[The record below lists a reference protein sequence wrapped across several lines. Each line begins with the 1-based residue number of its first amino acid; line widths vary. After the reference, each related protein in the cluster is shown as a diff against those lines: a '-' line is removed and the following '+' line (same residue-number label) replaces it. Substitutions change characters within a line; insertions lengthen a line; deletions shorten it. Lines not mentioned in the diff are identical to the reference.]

1 MNKAI
6 ATKTIVL
13 IIVALL
19 AIGVVVFTLTVPITP
34 PAPTPSPSPSPSPT
48 PPPTSP
54 SPTPSPTP
62 TSSPSPSPSPSPTP
76 KGIVLRV
83 ITRHPYDILDVAKER
98 FLKSELA
105 KKYNI
110 VDIKWLPIDP
120 SQWIDTI
127 RALATKPGREVDVA
141 WGGGPTL
148 FDMLIMEGLLV
159 PITSEE
165 VMKVLPDIPKEISGS
180 SMMRVD
186 KEGNIL
192 WIAAAI
198 ASFGFTINKQR
209 LADYGLPT
217 PNAWKDLAS
226 PDFAITLPTPSVG
239 VADATK
245 STSNTRMYEI
255 IVQAYGWVE
264 GWKIITL
271 MGANARIY
279 DESGLVRDAAIRGD
293 VAVGITIDF
302 YGYTAQLQN
311 PEQCEYRLPMDGTIV
326 NGDPIALVYSS
337 KHPEAAQAF
346 IAWVLSPEGQTIWMH
361 PNINRMPVNPKVFET
376 PEGHER
382 PDLKRAYD
390 ETLKAAVIKFSDEL
404 ALSYEEALRWFF
416 YATITRPHGKLQ
428 EVWKELALAYL
439 TGKITEEQ
447 LNNLI
452 DDLANPEKLKFKDPE
467 TGEELVFSEEVAKR
481 INTKIIK
488 DVNYRNALLNEWMVS
503 AEERY
508 ENVLN
513 ELKALIGG

>member
-1 MNKAI
+1 
-6 ATKTIVL
+6 
-13 IIVALL
+13 
-19 AIGVVVFTLTVPITP
+19 
-34 PAPTPSPSPSPSPT
+34 
-48 PPPTSP
+48 
-54 SPTPSPTP
+54 
-62 TSSPSPSPSPSPTP
+62 
-76 KGIVLRV
+76 VLRV

-98 FLKSELA
+98 FLQSELA

-127 RALATKPGREVDVA
+127 KALAEKPGREIDVA

-148 FDMLIMEGLLV
+148 FDMLIMEGLLA
-159 PITSEE
+159 PITSDE
-165 VMKVLPDIPKEISGS
+165 VMKVLPDIPEEISGS
-180 SMMRVD
+180 PMIRRD
-186 KEGNIL
+186 KNGNIL

-198 ASFGFTINKQR
+198 ASFGFTINKQK
-209 LADYGLPT
+209 LSEYGLPT
-217 PNAWKDLAS
+217 PTAWKDLAS

-311 PEQCEYRLPMDGTIV
+311 PEQCEYKLPMDGTIV

-376 PEGHER
+376 PEGQKR
-382 PDLKRAYD
+382 PDLKRAYE
-390 ETLKAAVIKFSDEL
+390 ETLEAAVIKFSDEL

-416 YATITRPHGKLQ
+416 YATITRPHEKLQ
-428 EVWKELALAYL
+428 EVWRELALAFL

-447 LNNLI
+447 LNSFI
-452 DDLANPEKLKFKDPE
+452 DELANPEKLKFKNPE
-467 TGEELVFSEEVAKR
+467 TGEELVFSEEVAKTL
-481 INTKIIK
+481 NMKIIK
-488 DVNYRNALLNEWMVS
+488 DVNYRNALLNEWTIA
-503 AEERY
+503 AEQRY
-508 ENVLN
+508 QKVLD
-513 ELKALIGG
+513 ELLALIGG